1 MKQIFS
7 YLISLLFFFVLFATP
22 VLAGAQSPQSF
33 AENKQWRKLLHY
45 PADAAKPGYI
55 TSESFYLSANG
66 RRDPLAELRATIKAF
81 YQEKDP
87 VNPREQHGQ
96 CRFPARFKLIT
107 EHVDLSPFG
116 KLPAVNCQDYQ
127 HWRQQADIHSL
138 SVVFASGYMGNPAS
152 MYGHLFLKLNR
163 GGSGKSD
170 LLNTSLNYGAI
181 VPEQENPVVY
191 VLRGI
196 FGGYDAG
203 YSDQQF
209 YRHHHNYGDV
219 ELRDMWEYKLNL
231 SSDDVDLLTAHI
243 WEVLGNKFDY
253 YFIDENCAFHIAK
266 LLELVLTE
274 PLIANDSL
282 WVIPSAVAKGLEQAS
297 YRDKPLLEK
306 ISFIPSR
313 ESVLHDYYRQL
324 TPKQKAIAGELIN
337 NEFNFA
343 NEDYRQLAV
352 NEQKIIVETLFQYQ
366 NVIKQ
371 KQTDASLLKA
381 NTRKLMRERL
391 KLPPGRAIAKGEH
404 SEKKAPHLGM
414 KPSKY
419 SFGLADI
426 GRSKQ
431 YLTAGFRMTYFDD
444 LSSSVARNPFANLE
458 MLDVEFITDDNKTR
472 LLKLDLLDLDS
483 LHTPGVPWRDEN
495 PYAWSV
501 RAGYEALNYACLDC
515 GIYFIEGDIGKSY
528 RFGKNTL
535 GYGMLGGKAFAGD
548 QDDVLVSAKLGLL
561 TSLGSKAKM
570 KLELQQAARL
580 NLSQSYRH
588 RFYTEINYQ
597 LAPDWEL
604 RFLLERSASTLVG
617 LKMNYYWGF

>member
-1 MKQIFS
+1 MKKNFW
-7 YLISLLFFFVLFATP
+7 YLMALLVFLVFFTRPAFA
-22 VLAGAQSPQSF
+22 GSQSPESF
-33 AENKQWRKLLHY
+33 AENKQWHKLLHY
-45 PADAAKPGYI
+45 PLAAAKPGYI
-55 TSESFYLSANG
+55 TSDSFYLSANG
-66 RRDPLAELRATIKAF
+66 RRDPLAELTATIKAF
-81 YQEKDP
+81 YREKKTA
-87 VNPREQHGQ
+87 NPGEKHAR

-107 EHVDLSPFG
+107 RHVDLSPFG
-116 KLPAVNCQDYQ
+116 QLPAVNCQDYQ
-127 HWRQQADIHSL
+127 NWRQQVDIHSL

-163 GGSGKSD
+163 SSTRKSD

-231 SSDDVDLLTAHI
+231 SADDVDLIAAHI

-274 PLIANDSL
+274 PLIANSSL
-282 WVIPSAVAKGLEQAS
+282 WVIPSAVAKGLEQAN
-297 YRDKPLLEK
+297 YQDKALLEN
-306 ISFIPSR
+306 ITFIPSR

-337 NEFNFA
+337 DGFNFA
-343 NEDYRQLAV
+343 NKGYRQLAV
-352 NEQKIIVETLFQYQ
+352 KEQKTILETLFQYQ

-371 KQTDASLLKA
+371 KQADAGVVKA

-391 KLPPGRAIAKGEH
+391 KLPPGRAIAQGKNSG
-404 SEKKAPHLGM
+404 KKAPHLGM

-419 SFGLADI
+419 SLGVADI
-426 GRSKQ
+426 DSSKQ

-444 LSSSVARNPFANLE
+444 LSSSVARNPYANLE
-458 MLDVEFITDDNKTR
+458 MLDFEFISDEKKTR
-472 LLKLDLLDLDS
+472 LLRLDLLDLDA
-483 LHTPGVPWRDEN
+483 LHTPGVPWRGET

-501 RAGYEALNYACLDC
+501 RAGYEAFNNACLDC
-515 GIYFIEGDIGKSY
+515 GIYFVEGDIGKSY
-528 RFGKNTL
+528 RFGENSL
-535 GYGMLGGKAFAGD
+535 AYGMLGGKVFAGHR
-548 QDDVLVSAKLGLL
+548 DDVTVTGKLGLL
-561 TSLGSKAKM
+561 TSLGGKAKM

-588 RFYTEINYQ
+588 RFYGEINYQ
-597 LAPDWEL
+597 FAPDWEV
-604 RFLLERSASTLVG
+604 RFLLTSSAATLIG